1 MKDAFSRRAASC
13 LIFTAVMAAAP
24 ATAEIRLDEPSAG
37 LTLQQAD
44 AGYRIQSFDI
54 TALPGNR
61 WALVWAARGEDP
73 GARDYV
79 AVQRFNAA
87 GEPVGA
93 PVRIHQ
99 VAESENLHLGRPS
112 VDSDGNGNLMVS
124 WGSYDP
130 EGGGSD
136 DCYEDGWYTR
146 VNRNDTDQT
155 VAAPRSIPSIG
166 VPLCRS
172 GIVVDAD
179 GDYVVSGSAG
189 MVGRLFWVRY
199 LRDHTQSWGDQIQ
212 VQRSI
217 VPGGMT
223 MAPDGTLVVTIE
235 DRAEALFRR
244 LSPGGTALHDDHF
257 EELDNGVVSSSD
269 VYQSDPAVA
278 SVGGDGF
285 VGVWL
290 EDNTPSDDP
299 QKTFEIHG
307 RRWHGDGTAGAAL
320 LLAANPQTG
329 TFTPPSVA
337 ADGQGN
343 LVGVWAWQEA
353 GQPPVAGL
361 TAFDRDGQVVGDRD
375 TPFADLSALGA
386 FTPGGEPR
394 VALRE
399 GVMAIAWQTDDGS
412 EIQGR
417 TFIQH
422 NAPES
427 NDSGGGGGGG
437 GPMAPLLLL
446 TLAALGLRRRPPA
459 A

>member
-1 MKDAFSRRAASC
+1 MKDAFSRHAAFC
-13 LIFTAVMAAAP
+13 LILSTAISAAP
-24 ATAEIRLDEPSAG
+24 ATAEVRLDEPSAE
-37 LTLQQAD
+37 LTLEQAE

-54 TALPGNR
+54 TALPGNH

-79 AVQRFNAA
+79 AAQRFNAA

-93 PVRIHQ
+93 PVRVHQ
-99 VAESENLHLGRPS
+99 VAEGESLHLGRPS

-136 DCYEDGWYTR
+136 EYCYEEGWYTR

-155 VAAPRSIPSIG
+155 VAAPRPIPAPG
-166 VPLCRS
+166 VSPCRS
-172 GIVVDAD
+172 GIAVDAD
-179 GDYVVSGSAG
+179 GDYVIASSAG
-189 MVGRLFWVRY
+189 MVGRLFWIRY
-199 LRDHTQSWGDQIQ
+199 LRDHTQSWGDQIL
-212 VQRSI
+212 VQRRI
-217 VPGGMT
+217 LPGGMT

-257 EELDNGVVSSSD
+257 EELDNGVASNSD
-269 VYQSDPAVA
+269 VYQYAPTVA
-278 SVGGDGF
+278 SVDGDGF

-320 LLAANPQTG
+320 LLASNPQTG

-343 LVGVWAWQEA
+343 MVGVWAWQED
-353 GQPPVAGL
+353 GQAPVAGL
-361 TAFDRDGQVVGDRD
+361 TAFDRDGELVGDRD
-375 TPFADLSALGA
+375 TSFANLSGLGE

-394 VALRE
+394 VILQE

-427 NDSGGGGGGG
+427 SGGGGGGGG
-437 GPMAPLLLL
+437 GPMAPLLLIA
-446 TLAALGLRRRPPA
+446 LAVLGLRRRPPA

>member
-1 MKDAFSRRAASC
+1 MKDAFSRRAALP
-13 LIFTAVMAAAP
+13 LILSAAIGAAP
-24 ATAEIRLDEPSAG
+24 ASADIRLDEPSAE
-37 LTLQQAD
+37 LTLQQAE

-61 WALVWAARGEDP
+61 WALVWAARGEDAN
-73 GARDYV
+73 ARDYV
-79 AVQRFNAA
+79 AAQRFNAA

-93 PVRIHQ
+93 PVRVHQ
-99 VAESENLHLGRPS
+99 VAEGESLHLGRPS

-136 DCYEDGWYTR
+136 EYCYEEGWYTR
-146 VNRNDTDQT
+146 VNRNDTGQT
-155 VAAPRSIPSIG
+155 VAAPRSIPAPGI
-166 VPLCRS
+166 PACRS
-172 GIVVDAD
+172 DIVVDAD
-179 GDYVVSGSAG
+179 GDYVTASSLGSEG
-189 MVGRLFWVRY
+189 YLFWVRY
-199 LRDHTQSWGDQIQ
+199 LRDHTQTWADEVSAF
-212 VQRSI
+212 RNI

-244 LSPGGTALHDDHF
+244 LSPGGIALHDDHF
-257 EELDNGVVSSSD
+257 EELDNGVASSSD
-269 VYQSDPAVA
+269 VYQSVPAVA

-290 EDNTPSDDP
+290 EDNTPGDDP

-320 LLAANPQTG
+320 LLASNPQTG

-343 LVGVWAWQEA
+343 MVGVWAWQED
-353 GQPPVAGL
+353 GQAPVAGL
-361 TAFDRDGQVVGDRD
+361 TAYDRDGQLVGDRD
-375 TPFADLSALGA
+375 TPFADLSALGE

-394 VALRE
+394 VILQE
-399 GVMAIAWQTDDGS
+399 GVMAVAWQTDDGS

-427 NDSGGGGGGG
+427 NEGGGGGG

-446 TLAALGLRRRPPA
+446 TLAVLGLRRRRFTPR
-459 A
+459 